1 MQPGFWG
8 HFSGRN
14 MMWEMLYLKVQMNN
28 VAVMNNDQQLYK
40 VTFQDSCV
48 R

>member
-1 MQPGFWG
+1 
-8 HFSGRN
+8 
-14 MMWEMLYLKVQMNN
+14 MNN
-28 VAVMNNDQQLYK
+28 VAVMNSDQQLYK